1 MLKKIY
7 GDIKSFLLFFPRLS
21 LLFEKTQNYLLRRR
35 NNQVPH
41 VASNE
46 LKRVAEV
53 LVSPGWNMNYGKGLM
68 HEKLEEEFAAYVG
81 TNYAVAVNTGG
92 MALQMSLRALGVKP
106 GDEVLHQVDT
116 CMANPFAVMNAF
128 ATPILTDISGDTFMM
143 DFNDAEKSISKNTK
157 VIMPIHMWG
166 NPCNM
171 DKVQELADKHKLHV
185 IEDSCLSL
193 GAAWKGKKTGS
204 MGNVGVFSLGCI
216 KPIQAGEG
224 GVITTNDA
232 ALAKELRTLRSWGE
246 MTAEYGVRDHKE
258 LAWNGR
264 MSEIVAAVG
273 LEQLRGYSA
282 QLEKKME
289 ALELFKSYLTQ
300 REGIQIVDAGVNG
313 VSSYGQV
320 VLKLNAPALGLSK
333 KELMHSMTENGV
345 IHWHAN
351 FEPVNQLQFF
361 TQGNWKK
368 WITAGDLQ
376 KAESNF
382 TRKFSNSERVYAE
395 EGLGLNNSHF
405 LSKKEVNELIL
416 KMDKILKKK

>member
-1 MLKKIY
+1 
-7 GDIKSFLLFFPRLS
+7 
-21 LLFEKTQNYLLRRR
+21 
-35 NNQVPH
+35 
-41 VASNE
+41 
-46 LKRVAEV
+46 
-53 LVSPGWNMNYGKGLM
+53 MNYGKGLM

-81 TNYAVAVNTGG
+81 TKYAVAVNTGG

-116 CMANPFAVMNAF
+116 CMANPYAVMNAF

-171 DKVQELADKHKLHV
+171 DSVAELAAKHKLYV

-193 GAAWKGKKTGS
+193 GAVWKGKKTGS

-224 GVITTNDA
+224 GMITTNDA

-273 LEQLRGYSA
+273 LEQLRGYSS

-289 ALELFKSYLTQ
+289 ALELFKSYITQ
-300 REGIQIVDAGVNG
+300 REGIQIVDAGLNG
-313 VSSYGQV
+313 VSSYSQV
-320 VLKLNAPALGLSK
+320 VLKLNSSALGLSK
-333 KELMHSMTENGV
+333 NELMHSMTENGI

-368 WITAGDLQ
+368 WITTGDLQ
-376 KAESNF
+376 KAENNF
-382 TRKFSNSERVYAE
+382 SRKFSNSERVYAE

-405 LSKKEVNELIL
+405 LSKKEVSALML
-416 KMDKILKKK
+416 KMDKILKRK